1 LLICHNYSI
10 FMITN
15 NYLKICISYY
25 LYRRNFIYITDGKD
39 GLIVNETNG
48 KNFSFGVG
56 NLVLNNKLVGIATN
70 CIAEPISTEVEPTS
84 KYSIPTKIKY
94 SMKGVM
100 IEDGKSFTAS
110 VVLKPENLIEVHDFL
125 GSLPLAIRF
134 IIKAFAKPYSFQ
146 WLYPGEIQVV
156 IGEDEKETKTIKGQL
171 LQEVM
176 CLHK

>member
-125 GSLPLAIRF
+125 GSFTRH
-134 IIKAFAKPYSFQ
+134 SF
-146 WLYPGEIQVV
+146 YY
-156 IGEDEKETKTIKGQL
+156 KSF
-171 LQEVM
+171 
-176 CLHK
+176 C